1 MTDLLRSFWIQ
12 KSYPEGNRMEKG
24 IMIKR
29 AKMFKLLNFSTN
41 YSLNLCFANSC
52 MSLPLSL
59 YPSIFPFLQSFS
71 EGKAH
76 PPWCSSSHR
85 SAGLPGCTSQQRLR
99 PTEAFSAYPG
109 CQRRVLL
116 KEPPENSPPDRRE
129 RRCRQVL
136 ALKRARPAGC
146 YGAFR
151 TGAPAVRT
159 SPPSHMEF
167 VLRQSPVFCKNPSS
181 PVLVLKIFHD
191 LNNQLNGS
199 VNAKH
204 RAVQTEI
211 ITVRPPPFL

>member
-1 MTDLLRSFWIQ
+1 
-12 KSYPEGNRMEKG
+12 MEKG
-24 IMIKR
+24 AIIKR

-71 EGKAH
+71 EGKVH

-85 SAGLPGCTSQQRLR
+85 SSGLPGCTSQQRLR
-99 PTEAFSAYPG
+99 PPEAFSAYPG

-129 RRCRQVL
+129 RRCRQVP

-151 TGAPAVRT
+151 TGAGN
-159 SPPSHMEF
+159 
-167 VLRQSPVFCKNPSS
+167 RQSFVKIHPHLFLFSKSS
-181 PVLVLKIFHD
+181 TI
-191 LNNQLNGS
+191 
-199 VNAKH
+199 
-204 RAVQTEI
+204 
-211 ITVRPPPFL
+211 